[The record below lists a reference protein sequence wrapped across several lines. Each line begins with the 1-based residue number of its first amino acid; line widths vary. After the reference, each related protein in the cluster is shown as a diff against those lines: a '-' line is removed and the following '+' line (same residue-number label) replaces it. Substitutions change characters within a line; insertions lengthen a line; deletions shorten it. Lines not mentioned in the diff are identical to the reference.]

1 MILLVFSNTN
11 SCIFL
16 TKYGS
21 CRCVASGKVKREELF
36 VVTKLPLFAMR
47 PEDVPGMFQR
57 SLDDL
62 GLEYIDLYL
71 VHSPL
76 GCEKDE
82 ETNHIKFVNGKVE
95 HQQLQQQRQRQ
106 QQQQ

>member
-1 MILLVFSNTN
+1 M
-11 SCIFL
+11 
-16 TKYGS
+16 
-21 CRCVASGKVKREELF
+21 ASGKVKREELF

-47 PEDVPGMFQR
+47 PEDVPVMFQR

-82 ETNHIKFVNGKVE
+82 ETNHIKFVDGKVW
-95 HQQLQQQRQRQ
+95 QQQSNNNYHNSNRSRSSSSSSSNISSSNNNKCSTE
-106 QQQQ
+106 